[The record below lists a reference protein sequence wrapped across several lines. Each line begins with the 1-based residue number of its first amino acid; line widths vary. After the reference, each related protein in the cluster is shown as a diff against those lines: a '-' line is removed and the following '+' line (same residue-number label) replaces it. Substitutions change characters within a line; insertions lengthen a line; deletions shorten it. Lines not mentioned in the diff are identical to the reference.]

1 MSSTIG
7 FDTHMSSKLADMRQ
21 SKNLS
26 RNISPQNILPFNSTS
41 FGEFTQ
47 SRIGLTEVRT
57 KFKQQEED
65 QMMIRQREK
74 YLHNIKLYQPP
85 NVIQHKFKNRNNKL
99 KKILNTNKHMSIE
112 VNDDDQQHIQ
122 MVIPVSTP
130 QQDIELN
137 KIINQV
143 LINNRYNTK
152 STSSLLEK
160 N

>member
-1 MSSTIG
+1 
-7 FDTHMSSKLADMRQ
+7 
-21 SKNLS
+21 
-26 RNISPQNILPFNSTS
+26 
-41 FGEFTQ
+41 
-47 SRIGLTEVRT
+47 
-57 KFKQQEED
+57 
-65 QMMIRQREK
+65 MIRHREK

-122 MVIPVSTP
+122 MVIPVGTP

-152 STSSLLEK
+152 STSSLLEQNPTFEVHSK
-160 N
+160 DSSEPLERLTIKEIISKIAPSEDDNLLVINQCEI